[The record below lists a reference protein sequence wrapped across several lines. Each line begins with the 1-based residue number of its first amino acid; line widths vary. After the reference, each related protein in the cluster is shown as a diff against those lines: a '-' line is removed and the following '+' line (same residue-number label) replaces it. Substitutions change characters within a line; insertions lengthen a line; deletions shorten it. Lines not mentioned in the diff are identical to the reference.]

1 METGIKS
8 PAGGADTEW
17 GFFEAAFHLKK
28 MDAAL
33 YSPLVLA
40 YLGDAV
46 YEVLIRTLVV
56 NGGNMPVN
64 KLHKRSA
71 SLVKAAAQAK
81 LFMAVEDEL
90 TEEERAVYKR
100 GRNAKPV
107 SMAKNATVRD
117 YRMATGFEAL
127 AGYLYLAG
135 RRTRLVQ
142 LVSLGL
148 EKIGEFDGEQKEC
161 MLKN

>member
-71 SLVKAAAQAK
+71 SLVKAAAH
-81 LFMAVEDEL
+81 
-90 TEEERAVYKR
+90 
-100 GRNAKPV
+100 
-107 SMAKNATVRD
+107 ATVRD